1 MISPPFQLPS
11 ASSPLTR
18 IGNRSS
24 LEICFQWTKTCA
36 EQSASWEKNTK
47 IFSTHSTLPYTCK
60 SWKPNLG
67 IVDKLSRLS
76 VVSEQASDSCLDE
89 FDESTIPRQRH
100 QPTQRAESFLFTDVS
115 TCFYPQMLCICCLI
129 MLNLHATQKPPRTQ
143 PFRWGF
149 QLPLAQW
156 TSGAVFF
163 SMEQL
168 LPTLEWILNSCSS
181 NCENLSLFDFFWG
194 VTIYLYLITTVSNR
208 VSRDLCWREIHS
220 SILCKSEMMPHR
232 ASESRIGRGLGSS

>member
-1 MISPPFQLPS
+1 MNPRSQGRDVNQPS
-11 ASSPLTR
+11 AL
-18 IGNRSS
+18 NH
-24 LEICFQWTKTCA
+24 F
-36 EQSASWEKNTK
+36 
-47 IFSTHSTLPYTCK
+47 F
-60 SWKPNLG
+60 
-67 IVDKLSRLS
+67 
-76 VVSEQASDSCLDE
+76 
-89 FDESTIPRQRH
+89 
-100 QPTQRAESFLFTDVS
+100 FTDVS

-194 VTIYLYLITTVSNR
+194 VTIYLYLITIQYPIVFPGTFVEGRSTVRFFANR
-208 VSRDLCWREIHS
+208 RWCRIELRNRGLVAWDRLKNLATRGCQALFAKKPIAPVLVIKD
-220 SILCKSEMMPHR
+220 HR
-232 ASESRIGRGLGSS
+232 AKVPCIDVHLHCSVFRTYMEAIGKSLAPEPLSWNGTTVTPLHKSIFSTTSFFWGD